1 MGDGV
6 VRAGVGAHAALL
18 TLVGIDVGPALA
30 HGDGAELTGV
40 LTGLSHTF
48 AAEGDAAPRILKEAP
63 PPGCA
68 LMVLTCK
75 PAAFPANM

>member
-48 AAEGDAAPRILKEAP
+48 AAVVGHGVGGDGTLLAGRADDLDHVSRIL
-63 PPGCA
+63 
-68 LMVLTCK
+68 
-75 PAAFPANM
+75 AAGGA